1 MSQRKR
7 TTMAQTDAILRHLR
21 NHGSIT
27 PIEALNLYGSFRL
40 AARVGELRQ
49 DGHEIRTV
57 MVERGGRRWAM
68 YRLMR
73 EPVQAGMW

>member
-1 MSQRKR
+1 MSQSAR
-7 TTMAQTDAILRHLR
+7 ILTHLR

-49 DGHEIRTV
+49 SGHEIRTV
-57 MVERGGRRWAM
+57 MVERNGKRHAR
-68 YRLMR
+68 YRLVSA
-73 EPVQAGMW
+73 PVQAEMF